1 MKALGRDG
9 AIAWLLERAAECDKA
24 AAGYKLV
31 AKDYRKRA
39 RRFAN
44 RNDGRLSVDDDF
56 DPYEPYI
63 PDGHVLCPRCDGH
76 QVVNC
81 YCGGDLCVCDNH
93 GEEPCPFS
101 RRRVRW

>member
-1 MKALGRDG
+1 M
-9 AIAWLLERAAECDKA
+9 
-24 AAGYKLV
+24 
-31 AKDYRKRA
+31 
-39 RRFAN
+39 
-44 RNDGRLSVDDDF
+44 DDDF

-93 GEEPCPFS
+93 GEEPCPFCGGEYGGEGYVPKDEKYE
-101 RRRVRW
+101 RYVKAQAEMVAAFHAAFQDANQK